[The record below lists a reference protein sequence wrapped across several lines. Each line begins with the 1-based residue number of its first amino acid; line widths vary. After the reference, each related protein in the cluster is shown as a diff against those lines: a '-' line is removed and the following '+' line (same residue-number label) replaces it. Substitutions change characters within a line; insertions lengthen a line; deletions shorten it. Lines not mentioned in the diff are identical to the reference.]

1 MGTEDKKTNKWLS
14 LAAITLAFTF
24 TFLSRYIWSPL
35 MADVSGEF
43 GINATQA
50 GLYMS
55 AFFAGYLVTQIP
67 GGIMADK
74 YQPKYI
80 LIACTVLGGIMTAL
94 MSRIGSYEMGLVIRV
109 ITGVSSGCVMAQCSK
124 VVATTFAPR
133 ERASAMGVVLASPPF
148 GITLAQSIGAP
159 LNQAMG
165 WRNTFLVVALVAVVI
180 VVLLAVFV
188 KPAGSPAVLPAA
200 ASGAAARSASA
211 EAAASRPASD
221 QAASAQAAAPGAGKK
236 QAGLL
241 EGLAGFFTNKQQ
253 LLLGVSGFMF
263 MFVTVGFA
271 TWTNRYAQSMG
282 FTPVQGGMIITAY
295 SIAGILGSCF
305 SGSIAQKLHMSHRNF
320 LIASLTAMGIM
331 TVLFSM
337 QRGYVGLIL
346 VGIVYGAIS
355 YLPSTHYTT
364 SAMILAGERYTAT
377 AASTQNLLFQLAS
390 LIMPVVVGRAID
402 ATGNYGLVWYIFL
415 GCAVISVIFCFL
427 VKNDGQ

>member
-1 MGTEDKKTNKWLS
+1 
-14 LAAITLAFTF
+14 
-24 TFLSRYIWSPL
+24 
-35 MADVSGEF
+35 MADVSNEF

-80 LIACTVLGGIMTAL
+80 LIACTVLGGVMTAA
-94 MSRIGSYEMGLVIRV
+94 MSLITSHQMGLIIRV

-124 VVATTFAPR
+124 VVATTFEPKK
-133 ERASAMGVVLASPPF
+133 RASAMGVVLASPPF

-159 LNQAMG
+159 LNQAVG
-165 WRNTFLVVALVAVVI
+165 WRNTFLIVAAIAVIIVALLV
-180 VVLLAVFV
+180 VFV
-188 KPAGSPAVLPAA
+188 QPIQRMPAA
-200 ASGAAARSASA
+200 APAKNPAVAQTAAT
-211 EAAASRPASD
+211 
-221 QAASAQAAAPGAGKK
+221 AGG

-241 EGLAGFFTNKQQ
+241 EGLVGFFTNKQQ
-253 LLLGVSGFMF
+253 LLLGASGFMF

-271 TWTNRYAQSMG
+271 TWTNRYAQSLG
-282 FTPVQGGMIITAY
+282 FTPVQGGMIITCY
-295 SIAGILGSCF
+295 SIAGIIASCL
-305 SGSIAQKLHMSHRNF
+305 SGSIASKCRMTHRNF
-320 LIASLTAMGIM
+320 LIVTLAAMGVM

-337 QRGYVGLIL
+337 QRGYMGLIA
-346 VGIVYGAIS
+346 VGCVYGAIS

-390 LIMPVVVGRAID
+390 LIMPIIVGRAID
-402 ATGNYGLVWYIFL
+402 LTGNYAFVWYIFL
-415 GCAVISVIFCFL
+415 GCSVIAAVFCLF
-427 VKNDGQ
+427 VKNDRQP